1 MSDVCVIPPGEGS
14 TVLNE
19 LAQQSGHGILVE
31 ESKIPVSPVVQGAC
45 DMLGLDPLYMA
56 NEGKMVV
63 ITDPRRA
70 AEIIRDLR
78 QLPEA
83 NGAAIIGEVRREPA
97 QMVLLQT
104 ELGAQRILAMLEGEH
119 LPRIC

>member
-1 MSDVCVIPPGEGS
+1 MHARPHPGGLA

-19 LAQQSGHGILVE
+19 LAQQSGLGIVVE
-31 ESKIPVSPVVQGAC
+31 GAKIPVSPVVQGAC

-56 NEGKMVV
+56 NEGKMV
-63 ITDPRRA
+63 IIADPRRA
-70 AEIIRDLR
+70 GAIIEDLR

-83 NGAAIIGEVRREPA
+83 GEAAIIGEVRQEPR